1 MQKLRKYGAPLHN
14 VALIHGGPGAPGEM
28 APVARELASG
38 LGILEPLQTA
48 DTVEKQVEELKEI
61 LKRNADLPVT
71 LIGYSWG
78 AWLSFIVASRDQ
90 ALIKKLI
97 LIGSGPFEERYA
109 RNIMENRLNR
119 LGDADR
125 KEALS
130 FIESIDG
137 SIHENMDEKMA
148 HFGQL
153 ISKADSYDPLPHA
166 ADIIEMDFN
175 VFQSV
180 WKEAEQ
186 LRRSGEL
193 LKLGKNMQ
201 CPVVAIHG
209 TYDPHP
215 AEGVQRPLSRILK
228 DFRFVLLQNCGHTPW
243 IERQAR
249 DRFYEV
255 LKGECV

>member
-1 MQKLRKYGAPLHN
+1 MQNLRKYGAPLYN

-38 LGILEPLQTA
+38 LGILEPLQRANTG
-48 DTVEKQVEELKEI
+48 EKQVEELKEI

-109 RNIMENRLNR
+109 RNIMETRLNR

-125 KEALS
+125 KEVLS

-166 ADIIEMDFN
+166 SDSIEMDFN
-175 VFQSV
+175 IFQSV
-180 WKEAEQ
+180 WKDAEQ